1 MNKTYTVGDIEA
13 GHHVISLISEDVAN
27 HFEFPSFITPVSGM
41 LREVLENGTTKIYKI
56 YLNGLGTTKFESG
69 VVSMMLKTGM
79 ELAQDYTVSNYRPPI
94 P

>member
-1 MNKTYTVGDIEA
+1 MLDSIRRGKALFFPHFSSPVLGTLRGVLDNDI
-13 GHHVISLISEDVAN
+13 
-27 HFEFPSFITPVSGM
+27 
-41 LREVLENGTTKIYKI
+41 TTRDKSH
-56 YLNGLGTTKFESG
+56 LNGLGTTKFESG